1 MTHKRYKVITTI
13 DNIVIVLLIVKA
25 VQKNFLCS
33 FLFSMIIT
41 WVFLGF
47 WFAGLNIKCSCPK
60 KPYFTNSQGL

>member
-33 FLFSMIIT
+33 FLFSMIFT

-47 WFAGLNIKCSCPK
+47 WFAGLNIKFSCPK